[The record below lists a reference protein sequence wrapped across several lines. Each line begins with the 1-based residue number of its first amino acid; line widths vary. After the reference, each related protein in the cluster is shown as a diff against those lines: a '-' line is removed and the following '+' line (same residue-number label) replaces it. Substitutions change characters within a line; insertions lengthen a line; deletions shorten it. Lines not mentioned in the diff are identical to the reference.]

1 MNKVF
6 NLGEVNAELYNN
18 GTTKGFILKRK
29 ATIRECKY
37 ILANIFYIDV
47 LDRDSFTNSEEYTE
61 YNNDIG
67 TSVNKWLTGE
77 VDDDYLVETYAY
89 DCTDESLGLFNILPL
104 IVYLKE
110 VNII

>member
-1 MNKVF
+1 MSI
-6 NLGEVNAELYNN
+6 
-18 GTTKGFILKRK
+18 TTNCLR
-29 ATIRECKY
+29 RE
-37 ILANIFYIDV
+37 
-47 LDRDSFTNSEEYTE
+47 DSHTE